1 MVDCIELMVLCIAVI
16 TPTELDNKVSV
27 LTVFEFRVGTFVE
40 ILVTTE
46 IWLLF
51 SIPRVLGKSDRVF
64 IVSLVF
70 AFIDGGSEPVLPY
83 TTVDKAVSKKTLAL

>member
-16 TPTELDNKVSV
+16 TPTVLDNKVSV
-27 LTVFEFRVGTFVE
+27 LTVFKFIVGIFVE

-51 SIPRVLGKSDRVF
+51 SIPRVLGKSD
-64 IVSLVF
+64 
-70 AFIDGGSEPVLPY
+70 
-83 TTVDKAVSKKTLAL
+83 